1 MNFFDQNIQQL
12 KTISF
17 AEKSSIL
24 KVRLDSKYNSSIE
37 FLLDRFGKSKNF
49 RKKRKNKF
57 RDIQ

>member
-24 KVRLDSKYNSSIE
+24 KVRLDSKYNLSIE
-37 FLLDRFGKSKNF
+37 FLLDRFGKSKKF